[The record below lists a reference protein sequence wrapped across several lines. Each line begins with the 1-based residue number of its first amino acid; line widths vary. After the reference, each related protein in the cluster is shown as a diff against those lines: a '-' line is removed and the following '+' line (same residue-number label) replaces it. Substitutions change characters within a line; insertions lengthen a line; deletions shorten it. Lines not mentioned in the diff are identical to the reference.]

1 MVISVAQEK
10 MDVIAQQLRIT
21 SAQASVACRVFEEG
35 QQGAYLKFHAP
46 QEVRGLSTL
55 QWFKLQQM
63 LKDPKI
69 LAHHQWNSYDDYEAE
84 HAQQHALSAEELAL
98 ILENGSVE
106 EKALQKFVFYCIK
119 HVSILPQ
126 LRQTFWDKAE
136 VSLVV
141 EGKVTEPVKALQALW
156 PNPLPLLKKF
166 NATLFLKFWDL
177 RKAGLKLNFTFS
189 QSKEWVIQEIAK
201 HFQWKP
207 AADIWMKQALEK
219 AYNDYFMPRL
229 QRDLLAMSY
238 DAMVEQML
246 PVVETKWR
254 QILLQKSIGAEALLL
269 LYPHGKSGVMIL
281 TVGADGQLLD
291 EAMIYPYAPD
301 YDAEHTISYLAKSLI
316 RKNIAH
322 VALMVQPETKK
333 VLLKTLSLLHKRYPD
348 LDWSLHLYAPTLSHL
363 IPSGQSK
370 HPQLEDVLS
379 IAKSI
384 QSPWALWLR
393 ADPLLFLSPLLR
405 HLPKA
410 MLNALW
416 QHMLLE
422 KAYVLGADIPLVKPE
437 NLVVLQQQDDW
448 KKAHA
453 WELKPVQLMTP
464 EIKNNLQEVAVGAR
478 FQAVVLRI
486 MSYGVFVDLGEG
498 VEGLIHISA
507 MGDCFISDISL
518 LLKEGDVIEVEW
530 MSYDAAQKRLSLKLY
545 QPWKPI
551 AEAREEKPRVVQRDK
566 PKTQARKQVASK
578 EKSMTANKTPTAMEL
593 AFAKLK
599 S

>member
-10 MDVIAQQLRIT
+10 IEVIAQQLRIT

-35 QQGAYLKFHAP
+35 QQGAYLM
-46 QEVRGLSTL
+46 RGLSTL

-63 LKDPKI
+63 LKEPEI
-69 LAHHQWNSYDDYEAE
+69 MLHHQWNGYDQYEAE
-84 HAQQHALSAEELAL
+84 HAQQYALSAEELAL

-106 EKALQKFVFYCIK
+106 DEAFQEFVFYCIK

-156 PNPLPLLKKF
+156 PNPLPHLKKL

-177 RKAGLKLNFTFS
+177 RKTGLKLDFTFP
-189 QSKEWVIQEIAK
+189 QSKEWVIQEIAR

-207 AADIWMKQALEK
+207 AADAWMKQALEK
-219 AYNDYFMPRL
+219 AYDDYFMPRL
-229 QRDLLAMSY
+229 HRDLLAMSY

-246 PVVETKWR
+246 PVVATKWR
-254 QILLQKSIGAEALLL
+254 QVLLQKAIGPEAFLL

-281 TVGADGQLLD
+281 TVDADGQLLD

-301 YDAEHTISYLAKSLI
+301 YDAEHTLSYLAKCLI

-322 VALMVQPETKK
+322 VSLIVQPETKK
-333 VLLKTLSLLHKRYPD
+333 VLLKTLSSLHNRYPD
-348 LDWSLHLYAPTLSHL
+348 LQWELHLYAPSLSHL
-363 IPSGQSK
+363 IPNGLSK
-370 HPQLEDVLS
+370 HPQVEDVLS
-379 IAKSI
+379 IAKGI
-384 QSPWALWLR
+384 QSPWAFWSK
-393 ADPLLFLSPLLR
+393 ADPLLLLSPLLK
-405 HLPKA
+405 HLPKG
-410 MLNALW
+410 MLNSLW

-422 KAYVLGADIPLVKPE
+422 KAYLLGADIPSVNPDTLAALK
-437 NLVVLQQQDDW
+437 QQDDW
-448 KKAHA
+448 KHAHA
-453 WELKPVQLMTP
+453 WEIKPVQLMTS
-464 EIKNNLQEVAVGAR
+464 EIKNNLQDVAVGTR

-498 VEGLIHISA
+498 IEGLIHISA
-507 MGDCFISDISL
+507 MGDCFISDVSL

-545 QPWKPI
+545 QPWKPKV
-551 AEAREEKPRVVQRDK
+551 EARLEKPRAAQRDK
-566 PKTQARKQVASK
+566 PKSQVRKPIAVK
-578 EKSMTANKTPTAMEL
+578 EKPTPVNKAPTAMEL

-599 S
+599 G

>member
-10 MDVIAQQLRIT
+10 IEVIAQQLRIT

-35 QQGAYLKFHAP
+35 QQGAYLM
-46 QEVRGLSTL
+46 RGLSTL

-63 LKDPKI
+63 LKEPEI
-69 LAHHQWNSYDDYEAE
+69 MLHHQWHGYDQYEAE
-84 HAQQHALSAEELAL
+84 HAQQYALSAEELAL

-106 EKALQKFVFYCIK
+106 DEAFQKFVFYCIK

-126 LRQTFWDKAE
+126 LRQTFWDEAE

-156 PNPLPLLKKF
+156 PNPLPQLKKL

-177 RKAGLKLNFTFS
+177 RKTGLKLDFAFS
-189 QSKEWVIQEIAK
+189 QSKEWVIQEIAR

-207 AADIWMKQALEK
+207 AADAWMKQAFEK
-219 AYNDYFMPRL
+219 AYDEYFKPRL
-229 QRDLLAMSY
+229 HRDLLAMSY

-246 PVVETKWR
+246 PVVATKWR
-254 QILLQKSIGAEALLL
+254 QVLLQKAIGPEAFVL

-281 TVGADGQLLD
+281 TVDADGQLLD

-301 YDAEHTISYLAKSLI
+301 YDAEHTLSYLAKCLI

-322 VALMVQPETKK
+322 VSLVVQPETKK
-333 VLLKTLSLLHKRYPD
+333 VLLKTLSSLHKRYPD
-348 LDWSLHLYAPTLSHL
+348 LQWELHLYAPSLSHL
-363 IPSGQSK
+363 IPNGHSK
-370 HPQLEDVLS
+370 HPQVEDVLS
-379 IAKSI
+379 IAKGI
-384 QSPWALWLR
+384 QSPWAFWSK
-393 ADPLLFLSPLLR
+393 ADPLLLLSPLLK
-405 HLPKA
+405 HLPKV
-410 MLNALW
+410 MLNSLW
-416 QHMLLE
+416 QYMLLE
-422 KAYVLGADIPLVKPE
+422 KAYLLGADIPSVNPDTLAALK
-437 NLVVLQQQDDW
+437 QQDDW
-448 KKAHA
+448 KHAHA
-453 WELKPVQLMTP
+453 WEIKPVQLMTS
-464 EIKNNLQEVAVGAR
+464 EIKNNLQDVAVGTR

-498 VEGLIHISA
+498 IEGLIHISA
-507 MGDCFISDISL
+507 MGDCFISDVSL

-545 QPWKPI
+545 QPWKPKV
-551 AEAREEKPRVVQRDK
+551 EARLEKPRAAQRDK
-566 PKTQARKQVASK
+566 PKSQVRKPIAVK
-578 EKSMTANKTPTAMEL
+578 EKPTPVNKAPTAMEL

-599 S
+599 G